1 MKTNI
6 FVPKKINVG
15 FQNRE
20 GTYTGKL
27 AYVIYFDEKGKLRKE
42 TSWNGWRDATI
53 PNEIY
58 DNEPTSGF
66 VLNKKVGG
74 VEESWGWDPR
84 KTYTRVYDPRGFEFE
99 ITIPNL
105 LWILEN
111 CNCIKGKGLEGEF
124 VYGWDGKELLL
135 VPVDSADYKEI
146 KRKNEIFHNNGFIKA
161 KELKVGATYIDKDDK
176 TYIYMGKF
184 EKYDR
189 GYWINGLFFK
199 TYKKMQKYCEEN
211 NIEKVET
218 NRYRGWRNYDY
229 GDKYDYGL
237 VGKEHCFCFTYKD
250 WQDNERIG
258 FEWRSSISKWL
269 INVVDDKC
277 HKNYAEYFE
286 LLEYRPSYSPPDVEK
301 TTYHE
306 ESLEEFSKRI
316 MSGYNGHYCN
326 ISFYSNINGC
336 IERFEARRVD
346 YCNNNQYILYKY
358 TSQNCNDATRVLNL
372 FPTEEKEERLAY
384 YSNLTK
390 KVSHM
395 IPVTFEEIFNKMKPM
410 YKQTYLRNGKTYEKE
425 Y

>member
-15 FQNRE
+15 FQNRKE
-20 GTYTGKL
+20 TYTGKL

-42 TSWNGWRDATI
+42 TSWNGWRDGTI

-135 VPVDSADYKEI
+135 VPVDSTDYKEI
-146 KRKNEIFHNNGFIKA
+146 AKKNEIFHNNGFIKA
-161 KELKVGATYIDKDDK
+161 KELKVGATYIDKDDNIY
-176 TYIYMGKF
+176 TYMGKF
-184 EKYDR
+184 EKYDK
-189 GYWINGLFFK
+189 GCWINGLFFK

-211 NIEKVET
+211 NIEEVEIHHDHWGHKI
-218 NRYRGWRNYDY
+218 YEYDY
-229 GDKYDYGL
+229 KFDYGL
-237 VGKEHCFCFTYKD
+237 VGKEHCFSYIYKDYQGNETVCFTWK
-250 WQDNERIG
+250 
-258 FEWRSSISKWL
+258 SSISKWL
-269 INVVDDKC
+269 IGVVNDKC
-277 HKNYAEYFE
+277 HIDYAQWFE
-286 LLEYRPSYSPPDVEK
+286 TLEHRADYSPPDTSK
-301 TTYHE
+301 ATYHE
-306 ESLEEFSKRI
+306 ESLSEFSERAGCY
-316 MSGYNGHYCN
+316 SV
-326 ISFYSNINGC
+326 SFYSNVNGN
-336 IERFEARRVD
+336 IEEFKIEKADRQ
-346 YCNNNQYILYKY
+346 NSKYILYKY
-358 TSQNCNDATRVLNL
+358 DSHIITKYNEVLNL
-372 FPTEEKEERLAY
+372 FPTEEKEERMSSY
-384 YSNLTK
+384 YHTVTR
-390 KVSHM
+390 KVTRM
-395 IPVTFEEIFNKMKPM
+395 IPVTLEEIFNKMKPM
-410 YKQTYLRNGKTYEKE
+410 YKQTYLANGKTYKKE